1 MKSRGRY
8 QESHLGS
15 GAQWRGHIN
24 RPYNEPLRTSIETRR
39 LILRPFESDDVEAA
53 FAWFGNPIVMRFT
66 PGGPDTSIEQ
76 TKARLANYQEHQTE
90 HGFSKWIVLD
100 RHLGRPIGDSGLLAL
115 QEYGWIDLGFRLAQ
129 PYWGQGLATEAACAW
144 ARAAFDD
151 FHIDRLIAIVHSEN
165 VASIRVLAK
174 VGFRA
179 ERRDTIMGM
188 NSIVFSLGAKDGET
202 DSCFRHRMSLDW
214 TQGDLHKGLR
224 CFHSGAFFEAHEH
237 WESVWLSAQ
246 EPEKT
251 FLQGLIQVAAAFHHF
266 QRGNYAGTISLLRSA
281 LRRLDAYPEAFT
293 GVAVA
298 PLRATVRLW
307 LGALET
313 PSGPPLP
320 PLPQL
325 QIAST
330 WPFPSNSVY

>member
-1 MKSRGRY
+1 V
-8 QESHLGS
+8 
-15 GAQWRGHIN
+15 
-24 RPYNEPLRTSIETRR
+24 RTLIETGR
-39 LILRPFESDDVEAA
+39 LILRPFESGDVDAA
-53 FAWFGNPIVMRFT
+53 FAWFGDPIVMRFT
-66 PGGPDTSIEQ
+66 PTGPDTSIEQ

-90 HGFSKWIVLD
+90 HGFSRWIVLD
-100 RHLGRPIGDSGLLAL
+100 RNLGRPIGDSGLLAL

-144 ARAAFDD
+144 VRTAFDD
-151 FHIDRLIAIVHSEN
+151 FHIDRLTAFVHREN
-165 VASIRVLAK
+165 VASIRVLEK
-174 VGFRA
+174 LGFHA

-188 NSIVFSLGAKDGET
+188 NSIVFSLSAKDGEMG
-202 DSCFRHRMSLDW
+202 SCFRRRMSLDW
-214 TQGDLHKGLR
+214 TRGDLHEGLR

-237 WESVWLSAQ
+237 WESVWLAAQ

-251 FLQGLIQVAAAFHHF
+251 FLQGLIQVAASFHHF

-281 LRRLDAYPEAFT
+281 LRRLDAYPEAFA

-298 PLRATVRLW
+298 PLRVTIRLW

-313 PSGPPLP
+313 PSRSPLP

-325 QIAST
+325 QIAGTGS
-330 WPFPSNSVY
+330 FSSNTVSRLRRSPA

>member
-8 QESHLGS
+8 QESRLRS
-15 GAQWRGHIN
+15 GAPWRGHIN
-24 RPYNEPLRTSIETRR
+24 RPYNEPVRTLIETRR
-39 LILRPFESDDVEAA
+39 LILRPFESDDVDAA
-53 FAWFGNPIVMRFT
+53 FAWFGDPIVMRFT

-90 HGFSKWIVLD
+90 HGFSRWIVLD
-100 RHLGRPIGDSGLLAL
+100 RHLGRPIGDAGLLAL

-129 PYWGQGLATEAACAW
+129 PCWGQGLATEAASAW
-144 ARAAFDD
+144 VRAAFDE
-151 FHIDRLIAIVHSEN
+151 FHIDRLTAFVHPKN
-165 VASIRVLAK
+165 VASIRVLEK
-174 VGFRA
+174 LGFHA

-188 NSIVFSLGAKDGET
+188 NSIVFSLRANDGET
-202 DSCFRHRMSLDW
+202 DSFFRRRMSLDW
-214 TQGDLHKGLR
+214 AHGDLCEGLR

-237 WESVWLSAQ
+237 WESVWLATQ

-251 FLQGLIQVAAAFHHF
+251 CLQGLIQVAAAFHHF
-266 QRGNYAGTISLLRSA
+266 KRGNYAGTISLLRSA
-281 LRRLDAYPEAFT
+281 LCRLDAYPEAFA

-298 PLRATVRLW
+298 PLRATIRLW

-313 PSGPPLP
+313 PSRSPLP

-325 QIAST
+325 EIGST
-330 WPFPSNSVY
+330 G

>member
-1 MKSRGRY
+1 M
-8 QESHLGS
+8 
-15 GAQWRGHIN
+15 
-24 RPYNEPLRTSIETRR
+24 RTLIETRR

-53 FAWFGNPIVMRFT
+53 FAWFGDPIVMRFT
-66 PGGPDTSIEQ
+66 PSGPDTSIEQ
-76 TKARLANYQEHQTE
+76 TDARLANYQEHQAE

-100 RHLGRPIGDSGLLAL
+100 RHLDRPIGDSGLLVL

-144 ARAAFDD
+144 VRAAFDD
-151 FHIDRLIAIVHSEN
+151 FHIDRLTAFVQPEN
-165 VASIRVLAK
+165 VASIRVLQK
-174 VGFRA
+174 LGFHA
-179 ERRDTIMGM
+179 ERRDTIMGT
-188 NSIVFSLGAKDGET
+188 NSIVFSLGANDGET
-202 DSCFRHRMSLDW
+202 DSYFPLRMSLYW
-214 TQGDLHKGLR
+214 TQGDLHQGLR

-237 WESVWLSAQ
+237 WESVWLAAQ

-281 LRRLDAYPEAFT
+281 LRRLDPYPEAFA

-298 PLRATVRLW
+298 PLRATIRLW
-307 LGALET
+307 VGALET
-313 PSGPPLP
+313 PSGSPLP

-325 QIAST
+325 QIAGRGSFSSD
-330 WPFPSNSVY
+330 PVSG